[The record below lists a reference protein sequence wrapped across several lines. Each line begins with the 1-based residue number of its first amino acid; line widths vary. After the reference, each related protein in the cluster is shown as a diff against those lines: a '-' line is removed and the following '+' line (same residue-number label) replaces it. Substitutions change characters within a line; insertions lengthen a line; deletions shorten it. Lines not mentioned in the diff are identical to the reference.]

1 MSLSIKDFQEHTAG
15 LRRTVEDRLRGCV
28 AGRGWPSSLQAA
40 VEYSLLAGGKRLRP
54 LLVLLAS
61 DLCGGN
67 QSHAIEPACSIE
79 AIHTYSLIH
88 DDLPAMDNDDYRRG
102 RLTSHRVFGEALAIL
117 AGDALLTLA
126 FELLAESPA
135 PAAIRADCLQI
146 LARAAGGSGMV
157 GGQVLDLEAER
168 GPFPPGPA
176 AVESAEIRAD
186 SRCAAGN
193 SAVWGGVGA
202 GPEHFVEFA
211 SPGTDISRVEDLNR
225 IHKMKTGALIA
236 VALEMGSAA
245 AQAPSEIRSRLRE
258 YGLCIGLAF
267 QIADDLLDV
276 TGDAARLGKTPG
288 RDVDLGKLTYPA
300 LMGLENSRT
309 CAEQLVKRACQAI
322 APLGPQSS
330 HLQLLAKFI
339 VERDH

>member
-1 MSLSIKDFQEHTAG
+1 
-15 LRRTVEDRLRGCV
+15 
-28 AGRGWPSSLQAA
+28 
-40 VEYSLLAGGKRLRP
+40 
-54 LLVLLAS
+54 VLLAC
-61 DLCGGN
+61 DLCGGDV
-67 QSHAIEPACSIE
+67 SHALAPACAIE

-135 PAAIRADCLQI
+135 PAAVRADCLQI

-168 GPFPPGPA
+168 GPFPAGPA
-176 AVESAEIRAD
+176 LPEAVEIGSDSGCSAE
-186 SRCAAGN
+186 N
-193 SAVWGGVGA
+193 SPVYGGVEG
-202 GPEHFVEFA
+202 GGDSFSEFA

-236 VALEMGSAA
+236 AALEMGSAA
-245 AQAPSEIRSRLRE
+245 AQAPPETRNRLRE
-258 YGLCIGLAF
+258 YGVCIGLAF
-267 QIADDLLDV
+267 QIADDVLDV

-288 RDVDLGKLTYPA
+288 RDADLGKLTYPA
-300 LMGLENSRT
+300 LMGLENSRS
-309 CAEQLVKRACQAI
+309 CAEQLVHRACQSI
-322 APLGPQSS
+322 APLGPQSA